1 MENLSISRVFFI
13 ALLYKKIYNK
23 SKGVDGMDFKL
34 DLSAEKILKKRF
46 SANVKGYQALE
57 VDTFLDCVIKDYEF
71 LELYQKSEIPMIETL
86 KAENKAYKEKIQ
98 ELEIQNALLKEKFK
112 NLDDDTGVSLSNIEL
127 LKRIKSL
134 ESALFRLGKDPNKIE

>member
-1 MENLSISRVFFI
+1 MNANQILNDNMTLEE
-13 ALLYKKIYNK
+13 AL
-23 SKGVDGMDFKL
+23 
-34 DLSAEKILKKRF
+34 A
-46 SANVKGYQALE
+46 
-57 VDTFLDCVIKDYEF
+57 
-71 LELYQKSEIPMIETL
+71 MIETL

>member
-1 MENLSISRVFFI
+1 
-13 ALLYKKIYNK
+13 
-23 SKGVDGMDFKL
+23 MDFKL

-46 SANVKGYQALE
+46 SPNLKGYQALE
-57 VDTFLDCVIKDYEF
+57 VDTFLDRVLKDYEF
-71 LELYQKSEIPMIETL
+71 LELYQKSEVPLMDAL
-86 KAENKAYKEKIQ
+86 KAENKAHKEKIQ

-112 NLDDDTGVSLSNIEL
+112 NLDDDTGVSLSNIDL